1 MKEKQMTVTRLLDT
15 GAPLD
20 QKLRWHL
27 LDWTTIEREVKRL
40 QMRTAKATR
49 EKRYGKVRAL

>member
-1 MKEKQMTVTRLLDT
+1 MTVTRLLDT